1 MIFEQNLQTVR
12 ISLVD
17 IPEIK
22 AEKTVSSK
30 PEAASIPGVLEG
42 KPCGRGRF
50 DETVKA
56 EEGRKQEAEVLPSH

>member
-42 KPCGRGRF
+42 KPCGADLMR
-50 DETVKA
+50 
-56 EEGRKQEAEVLPSH
+56 Q